1 MKKAKSKTYTK
12 YRTLHLPKEMVDLL
26 FITSH
31 ITPLESHPNSIE
43 IGLSIINDILSKS
56 NINKKNEDY
65 TSHVIPMYSKYLQ
78 LKYGNDYSNYI
89 NWIVNNGVI
98 WNDLPYEGYSS
109 HYYLHS
115 IKDYNYLKLNKLK
128 LTDKKIEDIIDTYCL
143 QSNTQI
149 TPLAYDIKGISDVQK
164 NRIYINWYM
173 IKIPINSKNKR
184 YLTKDYEKDSV
195 FINNAPKHIKIMG
208 SHYRKQLD
216 IDDIGA
222 TEHTNNMFVNEM
234 SLATDIDGEKKAYK
248 RYSSRISSIRAIK
261 NGRLNKTLRFN
272 RNTTNRRLDTNLTNM
287 ASDLRPY
294 IIGYQNMAYL
304 DLSNSQPV
312 LFNKILHTYR
322 KNASSKVLE
331 ELDRYLEITTSGNWY
346 EELIRVYDIKYGP
359 DENLTF
365 DEARKFSKK
374 IWMVLAYSKNKH
386 IPNLKK
392 VFALKYPFISSII
405 KLIKKNNYEQ
415 FAISLQLI
423 ESDVFI
429 DKICKQLV
437 EEGIIPY
444 TMHDGLLVP
453 KEATDR
459 TKEVMMHH
467 LEKIIG
473 ALPKIKVESN

>member
-26 FITSH
+26 FITSD

-43 IGLSIINDILSKS
+43 IGLTVINDILSKS
-56 NINKKNEDY
+56 NIFNKDEDF

-78 LKYGNDYSNYI
+78 LKYGNDYSFYI
-89 NWIVNNGVI
+89 NWMVTNFVI
-98 WNDLPYEGYSS
+98 WNDKYFKGYSK
-109 HYYLHS
+109 HFYLNS
-115 IKDYNYLKLNKLK
+115 IEECNKLIESKLK
-128 LTDKKIEDIIDTYCL
+128 LSNKDIENIILTYCL
-143 QSNTQI
+143 QSCTQI
-149 TPLAYDIKGISDVQK
+149 TPVTYSIKGIDEIQK
-164 NRIYINWYM
+164 NRIYTNWYN
-173 IKIPINSKNKR
+173 IKIPITTKNKR
-184 YLTKDYEKDSV
+184 YLTTDYEEDSV

-208 SHYRKQLD
+208 GHYRKQLD

-222 TEHTNNMFVNEM
+222 IEHTNNMFVNEL

-248 RYSSRISSIRAIK
+248 RYSSRVSSIRAIK

-287 ASDLRPY
+287 ASDLRPF
-294 IIGYQNMAYL
+294 IIGYQSMAYL

-331 ELDRYLEITTSGNWY
+331 ELDRYLEITTSGKWY
-346 EELIRVYDIKYGP
+346 EELIRVYDIKYGQ

-365 DEARKFSKK
+365 DEARNLSKK
-374 IWMVLAYSKNKH
+374 VWMLLAYSKNNQLL
-386 IPNLKK
+386 NLKK

-453 KEATDR
+453 KEAMDR
-459 TKEVMMHH
+459 TKEVM
-467 LEKIIG
+467 LENLKDFIEVYPI
-473 ALPKIKVESN
+473 IKVQ